1 LIAYIELTLFILNE
15 KINKEFIGWQ
25 VTHDFRC
32 KTKGG
37 NPDIGHY
44 VFVMDKDV
52 KTIIS
57 KTDLG
62 DKDSEE
68 AVSIIKE
75 TLEMTQEQR
84 DHIKEIL
91 KRDNK

>member
-1 LIAYIELTLFILNE
+1 
-15 KINKEFIGWQ
+15 
-25 VTHDFRC
+25 
-32 KTKGG
+32 
-37 NPDIGHY
+37 
-44 VFVMDKDV
+44 MDKDV

-62 DKDSEE
+62 DKDTEE